1 MLPIMLNV
9 MVAAGTNAHIGAPHV
24 PPVDPRITSAM
35 EQSPTIIVYATQP
48 TSPTAGQAFVV
59 WPDLD
64 KPFIMVARNDGTLE
78 MLAIPVPTKPVIAQE
93 YRLSEYIGFVL
104 LLFLGIAIAFQMPL
118 VVVLLGWLG
127 LASVDWLRSKRRY
140 ALFICGIVSAVITPS
155 TDVISM
161 LVMLV
166 PLYGLYELG
175 ILLLTIAPASKVA
188 EGKVL
193 SWKRPKTKADK
204 RSAPGGNPVSSAQMD
219 GTVSRQST
227 AAQHTGSAVDDE
239 GTGP

>member
-1 MLPIMLNV
+1 
-9 MVAAGTNAHIGAPHV
+9 VAL
-24 PPVDPRITSAM
+24 
-35 EQSPTIIVYATQP
+35 
-48 TSPTAGQAFVV
+48 
-59 WPDLD
+59 PDLD
-64 KPFIMVARNDGTLE
+64 KPFITVTGSDGTAE
-78 MLAIPVPTKPVIAQE
+78 ILAIPLAPKPVIAQE

-140 ALFICGIVSAVITPS
+140 ALFVCGIVSAVITPS

-188 EGKVL
+188 EGTVL
-193 SWKRPKTKADK
+193 SWKRPRTQPDK
-204 RSAPGGNPVSSAQMD
+204 SPAPPAQTASPAQMD
-219 GTVSRQST
+219 GTVTRQST